1 MNPVSASSAP
11 AILSSFLCTSAP
23 DGAFQDVLDMAAPAD
38 MSAMPTMPTMP
49 TMPAVPAVP
58 VKPALPMDLK
68 NVVAAVTVE
77 GKAVAA
83 EQTNNFPKMPAEIPA
98 TTAKIASVAEAEN
111 LVALVSVTKPAVAV
125 RAPKPVAAEGKV
137 EDDETL
143 VSDKADTPLA
153 TIEQKPVIVAAPPLP
168 SPTVVPHA
176 MPVSPP
182 VPQPN
187 TEADE
192 NRSEVAPDSA
202 RLDAQPARLQTRPS
216 PIPVATGQK
225 AITSEKA
232 DPLPPS
238 KFDPVMADASSF
250 ETRLGVTLTTSA
262 PSASTAIPAAIPNTV
277 DMRQLILNQDR
288 EWIGALSRDIAS
300 HSSRDNH
307 LQFTLMPESLGQLD
321 VTLTT
326 GNGHVDVRLDASTAA
341 AAQIIVADQARLI
354 EDLRNAGLKLGQFEM
369 TNRQNSNGQQRQP
382 TSDLP
387 NIETTSITTKPVA
400 HSKALGRFA

>member
-1 MNPVSASSAP
+1 MNPVAAPSAP
-11 AILSSFLCTSAP
+11 AMLSAFLCTSAP
-23 DGAFQDVLDMAAPAD
+23 GGAFQDVLNMTAPGD
-38 MSAMPTMPTMP
+38 VPAMPMDLQNV
-49 TMPAVPAVP
+49 VPAVTVDGKATP
-58 VKPALPMDLK
+58 ADKALPS
-68 NVVAAVTVE
+68 
-77 GKAVAA
+77 
-83 EQTNNFPKMPAEIPA
+83 PKMLAEIPT
-98 TTAKIASVAEAEN
+98 TTADIASVKEAEN
-111 LVALVSVTKPAVAV
+111 LVALVGVPKPAVAAH
-125 RAPKPVAAEGKV
+125 APKPAAAEGKV
-137 EDDETL
+137 EDDEKF
-143 VSDKADTPLA
+143 VPEKADLPSAKT
-153 TIEQKPVIVAAPPLP
+153 EQKPVIISPLPLP
-168 SPTVVPHA
+168 SPAVVPQA
-176 MPVSPP
+176 VSLSPVT
-182 VPQPN
+182 PQPN
-187 TEADE
+187 SEADDST
-192 NRSEVAPDSA
+192 SEATSDAV
-202 RLDAQPARLQTRPS
+202 RLDARPARAQTHPA
-216 PIPVATGQK
+216 PLPAATGQK
-225 AITSEKA
+225 DMTAEKT
-232 DPLPPS
+232 DPLLPA

-250 ETRLGVTLTTSA
+250 ETRLGVTLATSA
-262 PSASTAIPAAIPNTV
+262 PAASTAIPAAVPNVV

-326 GNGHVDVRLDASTAA
+326 GKGQVDVRLDASTAA